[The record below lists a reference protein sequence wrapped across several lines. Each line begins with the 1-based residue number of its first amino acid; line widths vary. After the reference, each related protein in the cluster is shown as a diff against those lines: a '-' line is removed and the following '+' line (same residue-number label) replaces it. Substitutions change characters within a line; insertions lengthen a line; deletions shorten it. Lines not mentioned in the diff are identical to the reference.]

1 MLLELTTTH
10 QPATDLGFLLHKH
23 PGRVHSVS
31 LAFGKAHVFYPEARP
46 ERCTAALML
55 EIDPVELVRGRGRT
69 LEDYVSDRPYAAS
82 SFLSVAIARCL
93 REALAGKS
101 KERQELADRALELQA
116 RLPVLPCSGG
126 EKLLR
131 ELFEPLGYTVQ
142 ARRLP
147 LDEHFPEW
155 GESRFFDVTLSAT
168 CKLSDLLSHLYVLV
182 PVLDDEKHY
191 WVGRDEIAKLLEHG
205 GAWLPRHP
213 LRELIAKRYL
223 AHQQS
228 LARQALLQL
237 AAADDQPDPDEA
249 EQQHAVEEEQ
259 VEARVSL
266 AKQRTEAV
274 LAALK
279 QCGAQSVL
287 DLGCGEGR
295 LLRELLHERQFARI
309 CGVDVSHR
317 ALEIASE
324 RLHFDRMPPKQRERI
339 TLLHGS
345 LTYRDKRL
353 EGFDAACCIEVI
365 EHLDMPRLGAFERVI
380 FECARPDTVI
390 VTTPNSEYNALFEG
404 LPAGK
409 FRHKDHRFEWSRAE
423 FAAWCERVTKRF
435 GYTVAQSGIGPIDE
449 KLGAPTQ
456 MGVFTRA

>member
-23 PGRVHSVS
+23 PGRVHSVA
-31 LAFGKAHVFYPEARP
+31 LAFGQAHVFYPEATP
-46 ERCTAALML
+46 GRCTAALML

-69 LEDYVSDRPYAAS
+69 LEDYVSERPYVAS

-101 KERQELADRALELQA
+101 KERPELAQTAIALAA
-116 RLPVLPCSGG
+116 RLPVLPSAGG
-126 EKLLR
+126 ERMLR
-131 ELFEPLGYTVQ
+131 DLFEPLGY
-142 ARRLP
+142 ALEIRRLP
-147 LDEHFPEW
+147 LDEKFPEW
-155 GESRFFDVTLSAT
+155 GESRFFDVTLNAT
-168 CKLSDLLSHLYVLV
+168 CRLSDLLSHLYVLV

-205 GAWLPRHP
+205 GAWLPKHP

-223 AHQQS
+223 AHQNS

-237 AAADDQPDPDEA
+237 AAADDQPDPDV
-249 EQQHAVEEEQ
+249 VEEQHSAEEEK

-266 AKQRTEAV
+266 ARQRTEAV

-279 QCGAQSVL
+279 ASGAQSVL
-287 DLGCGEGR
+287 DLGCGEGK

-309 CGVDVSHR
+309 CGLDVSHR

-324 RLHFDRMPPKQRERI
+324 RLHFDRMAPKQRERL

-365 EHLDMPRLGAFERVI
+365 EHLDLPRLGAFERVI

-409 FRHKDHRFEWSRAE
+409 LRHKDHRFEWSREE
-423 FAAWCERVTKRF
+423 FSAWCERVSKRF
-435 GYTVAQSGIGPIDE
+435 GYATALSGIGPVDD

-456 MGVFTRA
+456 MGVFTHA